1 MTKTIKQFIK
11 NNDIKMTVK
20 KIDERKDIKW
30 DDANHFK
37 CTLKNGNQSIS
48 INFSQGYGIKN
59 DPEIDSVLDALK
71 IDFISQDLSF
81 KDFCSEFGYSTDSI
95 SALKT
100 YKACLK
106 NTDKVKKLFNGS
118 LNNFLKCESL

>member
-1 MTKTIKQFIK
+1 MTNTLKQFIK
-11 NNDIKMTVK
+11 DNNIKMTVK

-37 CTLKNGNQSIS
+37 CTLKNGSKSIS
-48 INFSQGYGIKN
+48 INFSQGFGIKN
-59 DPEIDSVLDALK
+59 DPELDLVLDALK
-71 IDFISQDLSF
+71 TDFVNGRSF
-81 KDFCSEFGYSTDSI
+81 QDFCDDFGYDQDSI
-95 SALKT
+95 KALKI

-118 LNNFLKCESL
+118 LNNFLECESL

>member
-1 MTKTIKQFIK
+1 MTQTIKQFIK
-11 NNDIKMTVK
+11 NNNIKMTVK

-37 CTLKNGNQSIS
+37 CTLKNGSKSIS

-59 DPEIDSVLDALK
+59 DPELELVLDALRT
-71 IDFISQDLSF
+71 DFISSGSF
-81 KDFCSEFGYSTDSI
+81 QDFCDNFGYDQDSI
-95 SALKT
+95 EASKI

-106 NTDKVKKLFNGS
+106 NTEKVKKLFNGS
-118 LNNFLKCESL
+118 LNNFLNCESL

>member
-1 MTKTIKQFIK
+1 MTKTLKQFIK
-11 NNDIKMTVK
+11 SNDIKMTVK
-20 KIDERKDIKW
+20 KIDERKDIKL
-30 DDANHFK
+30 DNANHFK

-59 DPEIDSVLDALK
+59 EPELDSVLNSLK
-71 IDFISQDLSF
+71 IDFIDDLSF
-81 KDFCSEFGYSTDSI
+81 QDFCLDFGYPTDSI

-118 LNNFLKCESL
+118 LNNFLECESL

>member
-1 MTKTIKQFIK
+1 MTNTLKQFIK
-11 NNDIKMTVK
+11 DNDIKMTVK
-20 KIDERKDIKW
+20 RIDERKDIKW
-30 DDANHFK
+30 NDANHFK
-37 CTLKNGNQSIS
+37 CTLKNGSKSIS
-48 INFSQGYGIKN
+48 INFSQGFGIKN

-71 IDFISQDLSF
+71 IDFVDGLSF
-81 KDFCSEFGYSTDSI
+81 QDFCLDFGYPTDSI

-118 LNNFLKCESL
+118 LDNFLNCERL